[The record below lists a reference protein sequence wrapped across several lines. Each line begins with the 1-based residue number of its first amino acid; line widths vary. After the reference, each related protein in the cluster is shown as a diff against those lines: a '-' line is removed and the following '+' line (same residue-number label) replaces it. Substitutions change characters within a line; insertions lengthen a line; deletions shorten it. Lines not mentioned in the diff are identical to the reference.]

1 MTAPSGPAPAG
12 APAVRCRSLGVS
24 FGAVRAL
31 HDVSLELAPG
41 RIHALV
47 GQNGAGK
54 TTLAKVL
61 CGLQAP
67 DAGDVRIGGRA
78 IPPGDVRA
86 AKDAGLAMVHQH
98 FSLPP
103 SFTVAEA
110 LELTGARPGGR
121 AVYRRAGLHERWR
134 EDVAE
139 VGGEASLAT
148 RIRDLPVE
156 ARQSLEIVRA
166 LATEAQ
172 VLLLDEPTALLTPAA
187 IEALF
192 DRLRRLRDGG
202 VTVLVVLHKLREVA
216 AVADTVS
223 VLRDGELVLG
233 PAEMSEVSQGRLSD
247 AIVGPAAADGDD
259 AAGGRGAASTTHG
272 AAGVSGAAATGG
284 GVAGVAAGV
293 PGAAAGGNGA
303 AGVSGA
309 AGEVRPT
316 LLELAGV
323 SSGESA
329 FEPGL
334 AGIDLRVESGEIV
347 GIAGV
352 EGNGQRSLVSV
363 VAGLTAAAQGSIR
376 IGDTDVTRAAPARRR
391 LRGLRLVPFDR
402 NTEGISRSAPLWL
415 NQSALR
421 LIDRERRHTS
431 VYVRAPRRPGRRSV
445 RRLLNWSAAR
455 SPLIS
460 LREFKREATGAMD
473 HWRVRYDTVAQPAE
487 SLSGGNVQRLILS
500 RELAPGLEVLVAA
513 QPTRGLDFAATDFV
527 RRSLR
532 GLRGHRGGRPA
543 GVLRPRRAVRAVGP
557 PRGDVRRA
565 DSGPLRGSLRPARRG
580 RRHDGGGTMT
590 SGLRVP
596 GRDGR
601 RMPGAMTG
609 AAR

>member
-1 MTAPSGPAPAG
+1 MTAPSEPAPAG
-12 APAVRCRSLGVS
+12 TPAVRCRSLGVS

-61 CGLQAP
+61 GGLQVP
-67 DAGDVRIGGRA
+67 DTGDVWIGA
-78 IPPGDVRA
+78 SALPPGDVRA
-86 AKDAGLAMVHQH
+86 AKAAGLAMVHQH

-121 AVYRRAGLHERWR
+121 ALYRRGALHQRWQD
-134 EDVAE
+134 DVAE
-139 VGGEASLAT
+139 IGGEASLAT

-166 LATEAQ
+166 LATEAR

-192 DRLRRLRDGG
+192 ERLRRLRDGG

-233 PAEMSEVSQGRLSD
+233 PADMSGVSQGRLSD
-247 AIVGPAAADGDD
+247 AIVGPGARDDD
-259 AAGGRGAASTTHG
+259 AV
-272 AAGVSGAAATGG
+272 GVSGAGGGVGGTGIGADGAGDASGTGG
-284 GVAGVAAGV
+284 GDG
-293 PGAAAGGNGA
+293 AGGAPGT
-303 AGVSGA
+303 GGD
-309 AGEVRPT
+309 GRRT

-334 AGIDLRVESGEIV
+334 AGIDLRIESGEIV

-363 VAGLTAAAQGSIR
+363 VAGLTPTGEGSVR
-376 IGDTDVTRAAPARRR
+376 IGETDVTRAAPARRR

-402 NTEGISRSAPLWL
+402 NAEGISRSAPLWL

-421 LIDRERRHTS
+421 LL
-431 VYVRAPRRPGRRSV
+431 GRR
-445 RRLLNWSAAR
+445 RKR

-460 LREFKREATGAMD
+460 LRQYKQQATGAMD
-473 HWRVRYDTVAQPAE
+473 LWRVRYDTVGQPAE

-532 GLRGHRGGRPA
+532 GLREAGA
-543 GVLRPRRAVRAVGP
+543 GVLLVSSDLDELFELSDRLAVMYGGRIVARFESPYDRRAV
-557 PRGDVRRA
+557 GD
-565 DSGPLRGSLRPARRG
+565 
-580 RRHDGGGTMT
+580 
-590 SGLRVP
+590 
-596 GRDGR
+596 
-601 RMPGAMTG
+601 AMTG

>member
-1 MTAPSGPAPAG
+1 MTAPSGPAPVG

-61 CGLQAP
+61 GGLQVP
-67 DAGDVRIGGRA
+67 DAGEVRIAGKE

-86 AKDAGLAMVHQH
+86 AKAAGLAMVHQH

-110 LELTGARPGGR
+110 LELTAARPGGH
-121 AVYRRAGLHERWR
+121 AIYRRGDLHQRWQT
-134 EDVAE
+134 DVAE
-139 VGGEASLAT
+139 IGGKAALAT

-166 LATEAQ
+166 LATEAS
-172 VLLLDEPTALLTPAA
+172 VLLLDEPTALLTPTATD
-187 IEALF
+187 ALF
-192 DRLRRLRDGG
+192 ERLRRLRDGG

-247 AIVGPAAADGDD
+247 AIVGPAGRSDEEVGVRT
-259 AAGGRGAASTTHG
+259 AGH
-272 AAGVSGAAATGG
+272 
-284 GVAGVAAGV
+284 
-293 PGAAAGGNGA
+293 
-303 AGVSGA
+303 
-309 AGEVRPT
+309 EEET

-323 SSGESA
+323 SSDESA

-334 AGIDLRVESGEIV
+334 SGVDLRVDAGEIV

-352 EGNGQRSLVSV
+352 EGNGQRSLVSAI
-363 VAGLTAAAQGSIR
+363 AGLSPLTEGSVR
-376 IGDTDVTRAAPARRR
+376 IDGDEMTTAAPARRR

-402 NTEGISRSAPLWL
+402 NTEGVSQSAPLWL

-421 LIDRERRHTS
+421 LIDRERRYTLDYRRRRTVHS
-431 VYVRAPRRPGRRSV
+431 IAPPRRREPGRMAQRLEDWWD
-445 RRLLNWSAAR
+445 RRR

-460 LREFKREATGAMD
+460 LRQYKWQATQAMD
-473 HWRVRYDTVAQPAE
+473 RWRVRYDTVTQPAE
-487 SLSGGNVQRLILS
+487 SLSGGNIQRLILS
-500 RELAPGLEVLVAA
+500 RELDSGLEVLVAA
-513 QPTRGLDFAATDFV
+513 QPTRGLDFAATEFV

-532 GLRGHRGGRPA
+532 SLRDAGA
-543 GVLRPRRAVRAVGP
+543 GVLLISSDLDELFELSDRLLVMYGGRIVGHFAGPYDRRAV
-557 PRGDVRRA
+557 GD
-565 DSGPLRGSLRPARRG
+565 
-580 RRHDGGGTMT
+580 
-590 SGLRVP
+590 
-596 GRDGR
+596 
-601 RMPGAMTG
+601 AMTG
-609 AAR
+609 AVR